1 MPNIK
6 SAKKRLRQN
15 LVRRNRNRAD
25 KSRVRNSCK
34 KVLKAVHAGNFEE
47 AETLFRDASKLLDQ
61 AGAAGRILHKNTA
74 SRKKS
79 RLSAAIKKAKLAKTA

>member
-15 LVRRNRNRAD
+15 VVRKEQNRAD

-34 KVLKAVHAGNFEE
+34 KVLKAVAAGKIEE
-47 AETLFRDASKLLDQ
+47 AETLFREAVKFLDKN
-61 AGAAGRILHKNTA
+61 AAEGKILHKNTA
-74 SRKKS
+74 ARKKS
-79 RLSAAIKKAKLAKTA
+79 RLSAVIKKAKASQTA